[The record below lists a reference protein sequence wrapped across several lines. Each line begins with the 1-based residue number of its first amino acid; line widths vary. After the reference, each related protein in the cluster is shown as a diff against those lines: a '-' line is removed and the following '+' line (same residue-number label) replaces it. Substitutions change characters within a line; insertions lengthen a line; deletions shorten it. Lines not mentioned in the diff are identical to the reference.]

1 MAMTALAPAITRSKE
16 IFAEKTSQVALKLV
30 PDLSDG
36 NQADRKFFA
45 IFVSV
50 VGGIGLML
58 LLLINTL
65 LAQDAF
71 ELTTLKL
78 EAKLVSDEREAIAR
92 QIDKISSPEA
102 LAKSATALGM
112 KPSENPTFLSLD
124 KAVLEKEVIEVPVKN
139 G

>member
-16 IFAEKTSQVALKLV
+16 IFAQKSSQAVLKLV
-30 PDLSDG
+30 PDVSSG
-36 NQADRKFFA
+36 KQANRKFFA
-45 IFVSV
+45 KFVTV
-50 VGGIGLML
+50 VGVLGLMF

-71 ELTTLKL
+71 EITNLKL
-78 EAKLVSDEREAIAR
+78 EAKQISDEREAISR
-92 QIDKISSPEA
+92 EIDKISSPEA

-124 KAVLEKEVIEVPVKN
+124 KPITEVPVKN

>member
-1 MAMTALAPAITRSKE
+1 MTALAPAITRSKE
-16 IFAEKTSQVALKLV
+16 IFVEKTSQVALKLV
-30 PDLSDG
+30 PNVSDG
-36 NQADRKFFA
+36 KQADRKFFA

-50 VGGIGLML
+50 IGGIGLML

-71 ELTTLKL
+71 ELTNLKI

-92 QIDKISSPEA
+92 QIDQLSSPEA
-102 LAKSATALGM
+102 LAKSAKTLGM
-112 KPSENPTFLSLD
+112 KPSVNPTFLSLD
-124 KAVLEKEVIEVPVKN
+124 KPVIEVPVKN

>member
-36 NQADRKFFA
+36 KQADRKFFA

-71 ELTTLKL
+71 ELTNLKL

-124 KAVLEKEVIEVPVKN
+124 KLVLDRPVIEVPVKN

>member
-1 MAMTALAPAITRSKE
+1 MTALAPAITRSKE
-16 IFAEKTSQVALKLV
+16 IFVEKTSQVALKLV
-30 PDLSDG
+30 PNVSDG
-36 NQADRKFFA
+36 KQADRKYFA
-45 IFVSV
+45 IFVSI

-71 ELTTLKL
+71 ELTNLKL
-78 EAKLVSDEREAIAR
+78 ESKLGSGEREAIAR
-92 QIDKISSPEA
+92 HIDKLSSPEA

-124 KAVLEKEVIEVPVKN
+124 KPVIEVPIKN

>member
-30 PDLSDG
+30 PKVSDG
-36 NQADRKFFA
+36 KQADRKFFA
-45 IFVSV
+45 IFVSI

-71 ELTTLKL
+71 ELTNLKI

-92 QIDKISSPEA
+92 QIDKLSSPEA

-124 KAVLEKEVIEVPVKN
+124 KPVIEVLVKN

>member
-1 MAMTALAPAITRSKE
+1 MAMTAFAPAITRSKE
-16 IFAEKTSQVALKLV
+16 IFAEKSSQVVLKLV
-30 PDLSDG
+30 PDISSG
-36 NQADRKFFA
+36 KQADRKYFA
-45 IFVSV
+45 KFVTV
-50 VGGIGLML
+50 VGVIGLMF

-71 ELTTLKL
+71 ELTSLKL
-78 EAKLVSDEREAIAR
+78 EAKLISDEREAIAR

-102 LAKSATALGM
+102 LAQSAANLGM

-124 KAVLEKEVIEVPVKN
+124 KPNTEVPVKN

>member
-1 MAMTALAPAITRSKE
+1 MTALAPAITRSKE
-16 IFAEKTSQVALKLV
+16 IFVEKTSQVALKLV
-30 PDLSDG
+30 PNVSDG
-36 NQADRKFFA
+36 KQADRKFFA

-50 VGGIGLML
+50 IGGIGLML

-71 ELTTLKL
+71 ELTSLKI

-92 QIDKISSPEA
+92 QIDELSSPEA
-102 LAKSATALGM
+102 LAKSAKTLGM
-112 KPSENPTFLSLD
+112 KPSVNPTFLSLD
-124 KAVLEKEVIEVPVKN
+124 KPVIEVPVKN

>member
-1 MAMTALAPAITRSKE
+1 MTALAPAITRSKE

-36 NQADRKFFA
+36 KQADRKFFA
-45 IFVSV
+45 IFVSA

-71 ELTTLKL
+71 ELTSLKL

-92 QIDKISSPEA
+92 QIDKISSPDA

-112 KPSENPTFLSLD
+112 KPSENPTVLSLD
-124 KAVLEKEVIEVPVKN
+124 KAVIEVPVKN

>member
-1 MAMTALAPAITRSKE
+1 MAMTAFAPAITRSKE
-16 IFAEKTSQVALKLV
+16 ILAEKSSQVVLKLV
-30 PDLSDG
+30 PDVSSG
-36 NQADRKFFA
+36 KQADRKYFA
-45 IFVSV
+45 KFVTV
-50 VGGIGLML
+50 AGIIGLMF

-71 ELTTLKL
+71 ELTSLKL
-78 EAKLVSDEREAIAR
+78 EAKLISDEREAIAR

-102 LAKSATALGM
+102 LAQSAADLGM

-124 KAVLEKEVIEVPVKN
+124 KPITELPVKN

>member
-36 NQADRKFFA
+36 KQADRKFFA
-45 IFVSV
+45 TFVSV

-71 ELTTLKL
+71 ELTSLKL

-92 QIDKISSPEA
+92 QIDKLSSPEA

-124 KAVLEKEVIEVPVKN
+124 QKVIEVPVKN

>member
-1 MAMTALAPAITRSKE
+1 MAMTAFAPAITRSKE
-16 IFAEKTSQVALKLV
+16 IFAEKSSQVVLKLV
-30 PDLSDG
+30 PDISSG
-36 NQADRKFFA
+36 KQADRKFFA
-45 IFVSV
+45 KFVTV
-50 VGGIGLML
+50 VGVIGLMF

-71 ELTTLKL
+71 ELTSLKL

-92 QIDKISSPEA
+92 QMDKLSSPDA
-102 LAKSATALGM
+102 LARAAAELGM

-124 KAVLEKEVIEVPVKN
+124 KPVIEVPVKN

>member
-36 NQADRKFFA
+36 KQADRKFFA
-45 IFVSV
+45 TFVTV
-50 VGGIGLML
+50 VGVIGLMF

-71 ELTTLKL
+71 ELTSLKL

-92 QIDKISSPEA
+92 QIDKLSSPEA

-124 KAVLEKEVIEVPVKN
+124 KPVIEVPVKN

>member
-16 IFAEKTSQVALKLV
+16 IFVEKTSRVALKLV
-30 PDLSDG
+30 PNVTDG
-36 NQADRKFFA
+36 KQADRKFFA
-45 IFVSV
+45 IFASI

-71 ELTTLKL
+71 ELTNLKL
-78 EAKLVSDEREAIAR
+78 EAKLVSDQREAIAR
-92 QIDKISSPEA
+92 QIDKLSSPEA

-124 KAVLEKEVIEVPVKN
+124 KPVIEVPVKN

>member
-1 MAMTALAPAITRSKE
+1 MTAFAPAITRSKE
-16 IFAEKTSQVALKLV
+16 ILAEKSSQVVLKLV
-30 PDLSDG
+30 PDVSEG
-36 NQADRKFFA
+36 KQANRRFFA
-45 IFVSV
+45 RFVTV
-50 VGGIGLML
+50 VGVIGLMF

-71 ELTTLKL
+71 ELTNLKL

-92 QIDKISSPEA
+92 QMDKISSPEA
-102 LAKSATALGM
+102 LAKAATELGM

-124 KAVLEKEVIEVPVKN
+124 KAATDGVVEN

>member
-1 MAMTALAPAITRSKE
+1 MTALAPAITRSKE

-36 NQADRKFFA
+36 KQADRKFFA
-45 IFVSV
+45 TFVSV

-71 ELTTLKL
+71 ELTSLKL

-92 QIDKISSPEA
+92 QIDKLSSPEA
-102 LAKSATALGM
+102 LAKSAAALGM

-124 KAVLEKEVIEVPVKN
+124 NLVLDKPVIKVPVKN